1 MDKFLDF
8 TTGKIILGNLDI
20 KSKHLEVKTLVAS
33 EGEITLTPKLTSGSE
48 DEGTVFYCSADNAIY
63 VGTE

>member
-8 TTGKIILGNLDI
+8 TTGKIIMGNLDI
-20 KSKHLEVKTLVAS
+20 KSKHLEVKTLTAS
-33 EGEITLTPKLTSGSE
+33 EGEITLTPKLTSDSE
-48 DEGTVFYCSADNAIY
+48 AEGTMFYCSTDNAIY